1 MEQILYTDENSL
13 KDRWLGTKGKMNN
26 RVFCAAIV
34 LKMFITVWLYIAA
47 CMDLEGIMPSE
58 KNSLEV
64 GQPRGSIYI
73 TFSKWQN

>member
-34 LKMFITVWLYIAA
+34 LKMFITVWLYI
-47 CMDLEGIMPSE
+47 
-58 KNSLEV
+58 V
-64 GQPRGSIYI
+64 
-73 TFSKWQN
+73 W